1 MFCLTMVIIIEN
13 FLIVNTNFRKFSNF
27 MEVVMVI
34 TIAKLEK
41 DLILGNG
48 SVSKWNSSSPKA
60 DTLYNVEEYFGVT
73 MEYLLTGKEKP
84 TETIGGSAEDMEL
97 IQKLSDVSPEIRQ
110 SILNLLTSLELSSSP
125 PGGDSKE
132 P

>member
-1 MFCLTMVIIIEN
+1 MVNRIKALCKE
-13 FLIVNTNFRKFSNF
+13 RG
-27 MEVVMVI
+27 I

-60 DTLYNVEEYFGVT
+60 DTLYNVAEYFGVT

-84 TETIGGSAEDMEL
+84 TEIIGGSAEDMEL

-110 SILNLLTSLELSSSP
+110 SILNLLTSLELSASP